1 MLLRPYRLFRLCFVV
16 VTGFVLFSFFFV
28 APHEKEGD
36 SLPHRTACP
45 GSTSFQRRSLTHRAV
60 IFESHRT
67 AKKAGAGWQSVS
79 QAAGV
84 VAQIY
89 ARTRKHCY
97 AFKHKPPP
105 PPVCARARPRA
116 RRVFCAGHT
125 FGAFAVV
132 RRLRFAR
139 RFEVALERP
148 LRFERLD
155 SGLPVCG
162 GIRGGVEILCKSCCA
177 VVLGWLSYC
186 AVASCRT
193 CGRAANSIY

>member
-1 MLLRPYRLFRLCFVV
+1 MSSLRA
-16 VTGFVLFSFFFV
+16 SFFPVFF
-28 APHEKEGD
+28 AFALHEKEGD

-45 GSTSFQRRSLTHRAV
+45 GSTSFQRRSLTHRTV

-97 AFKHKPPP
+97 AFKHKPP